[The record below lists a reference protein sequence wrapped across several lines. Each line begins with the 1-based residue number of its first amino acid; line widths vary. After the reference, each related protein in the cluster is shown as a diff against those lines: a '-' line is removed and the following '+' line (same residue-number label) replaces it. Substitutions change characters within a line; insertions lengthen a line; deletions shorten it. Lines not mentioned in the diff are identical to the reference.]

1 MAELFISDEKNMLYF
16 LLSTSQEIFLSKLV
30 FDSSGFIYYEDI
42 KNHDIDFKDIHN
54 LIHHHASKNY
64 KLVENIK
71 DKELPLHVL
80 VDNKLYE
87 YMNNHKL

>member
-1 MAELFISDEKNMLYF
+1 MAELFISDENDVLYF
-16 LLSTSQEIFLSKLV
+16 VLSTSHEILLSKLV
-30 FDSSGFIYYEDI
+30 FDRSGFIYYEDI
-42 KNHDIDFKDIHN
+42 QNHNLDFKDIHN

-64 KLVENIK
+64 KLFENIK
-71 DKELPLHVL
+71 NKELPLHVL